1 MFLFKASVISHPTA
15 FELILYAVESMCDVK
30 ATETSTFSLTAL
42 HQMHGLRAYHHC
54 GSVSSV
60 YTEAFHGSCSL
71 NSQIFFFLHPFLRLF
86 IMRTHTITGLR

>member
-15 FELILYAVESMCDVK
+15 SELILYAVESMCDGKV
-30 ATETSTFSLTAL
+30 TETSTFSLTPL

-60 YTEAFHGSCSL
+60 YTEAFHGFCSL
-71 NSQIFFFLHPFLRLF
+71 NSQISFFFLHHFLRLLKTF
-86 IMRTHTITGLR
+86 YENS